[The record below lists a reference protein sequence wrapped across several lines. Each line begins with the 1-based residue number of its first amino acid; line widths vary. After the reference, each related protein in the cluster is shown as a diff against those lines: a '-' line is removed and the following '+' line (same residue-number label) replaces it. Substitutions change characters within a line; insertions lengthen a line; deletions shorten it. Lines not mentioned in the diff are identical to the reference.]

1 MAAHATLGASNA
13 HRWLVCPGSVAAER
27 GLKDKASPFAE
38 EGTRAHELAE
48 QVLQMAHLPP
58 EHVDIADWPKYASI
72 KSNEYLDLYEDQ
84 EMADYVRVYVE
95 HVNRLIAGSD
105 EHSIEERV
113 SYADWVDGGFGTAD
127 AIILRGNVLYVC
139 DLKYGMGVRVDAEEN
154 PQGMLYALGAYAKY
168 FTGHRIDVVR
178 INIIQPRLDHISE
191 WEISVEQLLRWAEW
205 VSQRAEETQA
215 PDAERVPG
223 EKQCRWCKAKAS
235 CPALKEYTE
244 AIIMAE
250 FDDLDG
256 MPKANTLSDEQMRRV
271 LDAKGLIEG
280 WLTAVEAAV
289 KDRLT
294 GGAGFPGYKLVEGR
308 NLRRWA
314 DEGQAAAK
322 LVNLVGNDK
331 AYIPP
336 KLISPS
342 QAEKVLGKARKGEL
356 DGLVVKPAGAPTL
369 APETDKR
376 PAINLTAD
384 DFDVIDD

>member
-13 HRWLVCPGSVAAER
+13 HRWLVCAGSVAAER
-27 GLKDKASPFAE
+27 GLEDKASPFAE

-48 QVLQMAHLPP
+48 LALRTS
-58 EHVDIADWPKYASI
+58 DTA
-72 KSNEYLDLYEDQ
+72 LDAFEDQ
-84 EMADYVRVYVE
+84 EMAEYVRVYVE
-95 HVNRLIAGSD
+95 HVNRLISGSD

-127 AIILRGNVLYVC
+127 AIVLRGNVLYVC

-168 FTGHRIDVVR
+168 FTDHRIDVVR

-191 WEISVEQLLRWAEW
+191 WEISVERLLRWAEW
-205 VSQRAEETQA
+205 VSQRAEATQE

-223 EKQCRWCKAKAS
+223 EKQCRWCKAKAT

-256 MPKANTLSDEQMRRV
+256 MPKANNLSDEQMRRV

-280 WLTAVEAAV
+280 WLAAVEAVV
-289 KDRLT
+289 KERLT
-294 GGAGFPGYKLVEGR
+294 TGIAFPGYKLVEGR
-308 NLRRWA
+308 SLRRWA
-314 DEGQAAAK
+314 DDWKAAAK
-322 LVNLVGNDK
+322 LVDLVGSDK
-331 AYIPP
+331 AYTPP

-356 DGLVVKPAGAPTL
+356 EGLVVKPTGAPTL

-376 PAINLTAD
+376 PAINMTAD
-384 DFDVIDD
+384 DFDVIDE